1 MKQLLLLII
10 ISILFAAFT
19 VQKNISAELT
29 QLVVTIPELTTSD
42 LQKKLEVDFS
52 NLGGVQ
58 FCDTSLLTKT
68 LILQYDSKKLSS
80 DEIEYVFRKWECIP
94 GKFSYQKLF

>member
-29 QLVVTIPELTTSD
+29 QLVVTIPELTSSD

-52 NLGGVQ
+52 NMGGVQ
-58 FCDTSLLTKT
+58 FCETSLLTKT
-68 LILQYDSKKLSS
+68 LILKYDSKKVSS
-80 DEIEYVFRKWECIP
+80 EEIEYVFRKWECKP
-94 GKFSYQKLF
+94 GQFS

>member
-1 MKQLLLLII
+1 LKQLLLLII

-19 VQKNISAELT
+19 VQKGISTELT
-29 QLVVTIPELTTSD
+29 QLVVTIPELTSSD

-58 FCDTSLLTKT
+58 FCETSLLTKT
-68 LILQYDSKKLSS
+68 LILKYDSKKL
-80 DEIEYVFRKWECIP
+80 
-94 GKFSYQKLF
+94 

>member
-29 QLVVTIPELTTSD
+29 QLVVTIPELTSSD

-58 FCDTSLLTKT
+58 FCETSLLTKT
-68 LILQYDSKKLSS
+68 LILKYDSKKVSPY
-80 DEIEYVFRKWECIP
+80 EIEYVFRKWGCKP

>member
-29 QLVVTIPELTTSD
+29 QLVVTIPELTSSD
-42 LQKKLEVDFS
+42 LQKTLAVDFS
-52 NLGGVQ
+52 HLGGVQ
-58 FCDTSLLTKT
+58 FCETSLLTKT
-68 LILQYDSKKLSS
+68 LILKYDSKKLSS
-80 DEIEYVFRKWECIP
+80 DEIEYVFRKWECKP

>member
-19 VQKNISAELT
+19 VQKNISADLT

-58 FCDTSLLTKT
+58 FCETSLLTNT
-68 LILQYDSKKLSS
+68 LILKYDSKKLSL
-80 DEIEYVFRKWECIP
+80 DEIEYVFRKWECKP

>member
-29 QLVVTIPELTTSD
+29 QLVVTIPELTSSD

-52 NLGGVQ
+52 NLVGVQ
-58 FCDTSLLTKT
+58 FCETSLLAKT
-68 LILQYDSKKLSS
+68 LILKYDSKKLSS
-80 DEIEYVFRKWECIP
+80 DEIEYVFRKWECKP

>member
-10 ISILFAAFT
+10 FSILFAAFT

-29 QLVVTIPELTTSD
+29 QLVVTIPELTSPH

-58 FCDTSLLTKT
+58 FCETSLLTKT
-68 LILQYDSKKLSS
+68 LILKYDSKKVSL
-80 DEIEYVFRKWECIP
+80 DEIEDVFRKWECSP
-94 GKFSYQKLF
+94 GKYTYQKL

>member
-10 ISILFAAFT
+10 LSIFFAAFT

-29 QLVVTIPELTTSD
+29 QLVVTIPELTSSD

-58 FCDTSLLTKT
+58 FCETSLLTKT
-68 LILQYDSKKLSS
+68 LILKYDSKKLSS
-80 DEIEYVFRKWECIP
+80 DEIEYVFRKWECKP

>member
-19 VQKNISAELT
+19 VKKNISAELT

-58 FCDTSLLTKT
+58 FCETSLLTKT

-80 DEIEYVFRKWECIP
+80 DEIEYVFRKWECKP

>member
-58 FCDTSLLTKT
+58 FCETSLLTNT
-68 LILQYDSKKLSS
+68 LILKYDSKKLSS
-80 DEIEYVFRKWECIP
+80 DEIEYVFRKWECKP

>member
-29 QLVVTIPELTTSD
+29 QLVVTIPELTSSD

-52 NLGGVQ
+52 NLSGVQ
-58 FCDTSLLTKT
+58 FCETSLLTKT
-68 LILQYDSKKLSS
+68 LILKYNSKKVSP
-80 DEIEYVFRKWECIP
+80 DEIRYVFRKWECKP

>member
-58 FCDTSLLTKT
+58 FCETSLLTKT

-80 DEIEYVFRKWECIP
+80 DEIEYVFRKWECKP

>member
-42 LQKKLEVDFS
+42 LQKKLELDLS

-58 FCDTSLLTKT
+58 FCETSLLTKT
-68 LILQYDSKKLSS
+68 LILKYDSKKLSS
-80 DEIEYVFRKWECIP
+80 DEIEYVFRKWECKP

>member
-58 FCDTSLLTKT
+58 FCETSLLTKT
-68 LILQYDSKKLSS
+68 LILKYDSRKLSS
-80 DEIEYVFRKWECIP
+80 NEIEYVFRKWECKP
-94 GKFSYQKLF
+94 GQFSYQKLF

>member
-10 ISILFAAFT
+10 ISILLAAFT

-58 FCDTSLLTKT
+58 FCETSLLTKT
-68 LILQYDSKKLSS
+68 LLLKYDSKKVSS
-80 DEIEYVFRKWECIP
+80 DEIEYVFRKWECKP

>member
-1 MKQLLLLII
+1 MKKLLPLII

-29 QLVVTIPELTTSD
+29 QLVVTIPELTSSD

-58 FCDTSLLTKT
+58 FCETSLLTKT
-68 LILQYDSKKLSS
+68 LILKYDSKKLRSN
-80 DEIEYVFRKWECIP
+80 EIEYVLRKWECKP
-94 GKFSYQKLF
+94 GKFSYQKLY

>member
-19 VQKNISAELT
+19 VQKNISADLT

-58 FCDTSLLTKT
+58 FCETSLLTNT
-68 LILQYDSKKLSS
+68 LILKYDSKKLSS
-80 DEIEYVFRKWECIP
+80 DEIEYVFRKWECKP

>member
-19 VQKNISAELT
+19 VQKNISDELT

-58 FCDTSLLTKT
+58 FCETSLLTKT
-68 LILQYDSKKLSS
+68 LILKYDSKKLSS
-80 DEIEYVFRKWECIP
+80 DEIEYVFRKWECKP

>member
-19 VQKNISAELT
+19 VQKSISAELT

-42 LQKKLEVDFS
+42 LQKKLELDLS

-58 FCDTSLLTKT
+58 FCETSLLTKT
-68 LILQYDSKKLSS
+68 LILKYDSKKVSS
-80 DEIEYVFRKWECIP
+80 DKIEYVFRKWECKP
-94 GKFSYQKLF
+94 GKFSYQKLY